1 MLSRFFKGFKN
12 LSFFLFCFIFL
23 VNVFVN
29 ITEIL
34 AQEKLQTFYRPD
46 KNNPSEIKIL
56 KEEFEVSAGDSAKNG
71 IYKSFYKSGKLAL
84 EGKFVANNKEGKF
97 VEYHDSLPRKPK
109 GIWNFA
115 KDLKNGN
122 MIILSYKGDT
132 VQKGFYKNDTLNGV
146 FIQYYEGNKIRSK
159 TTFKN
164 GLLNGKLEEFYN
176 NSTKNNPAGTLSKT
190 AYYIDNQLDKD
201 VIVYYESGKIKTIE
215 TFKNNMQIGTIY
227 TYYDFNPNIPAS
239 LLAFQKNPDN
249 YASKGVPHMEIEA
262 ENHIKNGTFRRYAED
277 SKLLEECYYKKDKL
291 DGSYKRFHE
300 IKPTISVSSNVNTGT
315 SAGLLAEKATYNNG
329 LRIGNYTSFY
339 EDGKPKEKSNF
350 ANQELD
356 REVLTYYSNGNKKAE
371 SFFSAGKPIKTW
383 LYYHENGNLSAS
395 VPYQNNLVDGI
406 RKTYN
411 DKKEILKE
419 ETYENG
425 KKHKLTKIYQNG
437 LLHIEENYIL
447 GRKSGDYTEYSINK
461 DTAGKVI
468 VKGFYKNDVKHA
480 TWEFF
485 DEKTGESIRK
495 EKMGK

>member
-1 MLSRFFKGFKN
+1 MLSRIFKGFKSYSF
-12 LSFFLFCFIFL
+12 LSFFVLIYVFIPKI
-23 VNVFVN
+23 N
-29 ITEIL
+29 

-71 IYKSFYKSGKLAL
+71 IYKSFYKSGRLAL

-97 VEYHDSLPRKPK
+97 IEYHDSLPRKVK
-109 GIWNFA
+109 SFWNFS
-115 KDLKNGN
+115 KDLKNEN

-132 VQKGFYKNDTLNGV
+132 IQKGFYKNDTLNGV
-146 FIQYYEGNKIRSK
+146 FVQYYEGNKIRSK

-176 NSTKNNPAGTLSKT
+176 NGILSKT

-201 VIVYYESGKIKTIE
+201 EITYYESGKIKAIE
-215 TFKNNMQIGTIY
+215 TYKNNMQTGIIY
-227 TYYDFNPNIPAS
+227 TYYDFNANIPAS
-239 LLAFQKNPDN
+239 LLAFQKTAD
-249 YASKGVPHMEIEA
+249 KGILHTEVEA
-262 ENHIKNGTFRRYAED
+262 ENHLKNGTFRRYAED

-291 DGSYKRFHE
+291 DGNYKRFHE
-300 IKPTISVSSNVNTGT
+300 ITPVINTSNNTRGGTNTGT
-315 SAGLLAEKATYNNG
+315 SAGLLAEKTTYNNG

-339 EDGKPKEKSNF
+339 EDSKPKEKSNF

-356 REVLTYYSNGNKKAE
+356 REVLTYYPNGNKKAE
-371 SFFSAGKPIKTW
+371 SFFSGGKPVKTW

-419 ETYENG
+419 ENYENG
-425 KKHKLTKIYQNG
+425 KKNKLTKTYQNG
-437 LLHIEENYIL
+437 LLHIEENYTA
-447 GRKSGDYTEYSINK
+447 GRKNGDYTEYSTNK
-461 DTAGKVI
+461 ETVGKVI
-468 VKGFYKNDVKHA
+468 VKGFYKNDLKYA
-480 TWEFF
+480 TWEYF

>member
-1 MLSRFFKGFKN
+1 MLSRIFKGCNNAFFS

-71 IYKSFYKSGKLAL
+71 MYKSFYKSGKLAL

-97 VEYHDSLPRKPK
+97 IEYHDSLPRKVK
-109 GIWNFA
+109 SFWNFS

-132 VQKGFYKNDTLNGV
+132 VQKGFYKNDTLNGTFV
-146 FIQYYEGNKIRSK
+146 QYYEGNKIRSK

-176 NSTKNNPAGTLSKT
+176 NGVLSKI

-201 VIVYYESGKIKTIE
+201 VIMYYESGKIKTIE

-227 TYYDFNPNIPAS
+227 TYYDFNANIPAS
-239 LLAFQKNPDN
+239 LLAFQKNPD
-249 YASKGVPHMEIEA
+249 KGVPHMEIEA

-300 IKPTISVSSNVNTGT
+300 IKPIISVSSNVNMGT
-315 SAGLLAEKATYNNG
+315 SAGLLAEKTTYNNG

-356 REVLTYYSNGNKKAE
+356 REVLTYYPNGNKKAE
-371 SFFSAGKPIKTW
+371 SFFSGGKPVKTW

-425 KKHKLTKIYQNG
+425 KKHKLTKIYQNR

-447 GRKSGDYTEYSINK
+447 GRKSGDYTEYSTNK

-468 VKGFYKNDVKHA
+468 VKGFYKNDLKHA